1 MPIDPTVAVGAA
13 LPSRDLSWGTSD
25 VLLYHL
31 ALGASG
37 DALRYVYE
45 QDLQVVPTFSM
56 VIPSLRETA
65 PPDLTM
71 PGIDIDL
78 YQTLHGRQELVIHKP
93 LPTSGS
99 ITTTSKIVDVY
110 DKGSAA
116 VIVTSNECEYFTS
129 RVSMF
134 VRGEGGF
141 GGSRGPSTAVP
152 VPQRAPDEEILTPT
166 FESQAALYRL
176 LGDLNPLHIDPEFAA
191 MAGFPKP
198 ILHGLCTYG
207 MVCMAVVDRCLD
219 GDVSRLLSYSTRFA
233 GVVYP
238 GETLRTKV
246 WQTPDGLVLNT
257 SVVERDDAPALDNT
271 LITHH

>member
-1 MPIDPTVAVGAA
+1 VPIDPAVAVGAA
-13 LPSRDLSWGTSD
+13 LPSRDFTWGTSD

-31 ALGASG
+31 AIGASG

-45 QDLQVVPTFSM
+45 QDLQVLPTFAM
-56 VIPSLRETA
+56 VIPSLRDTA
-65 PPDLTM
+65 PPDLKM

-93 LPTSGS
+93 LPTSGA

-110 DKGSAA
+110 DKGSSA

-129 RVSMF
+129 RISMF

-152 VPQRAPDEEILTPT
+152 VPDRAPDEEILTPT

-207 MVCMAVVDRCLD
+207 LVCMAVVNRCLD

-238 GETLRTKV
+238 GETLRTRV
-246 WQTPDGLVLNT
+246 WQTPEGLVLNT

-271 LITHH
+271 LITHS